1 MADNNG
7 GSMSLGLIAGI
18 LLVVLIGVGI
28 IVATNG
34 FNFKGNKDVNVNI
47 DVPKVDT
54 PVPEA
59 PKPPG

>member
-7 GSMSLGLIAGI
+7 GSTSIGLIAGI

-34 FNFKGNKDVNVNI
+34 FNFKGSKDVNVNI
-47 DVPKVDT
+47 DVP
-54 PVPEA
+54 
-59 PKPPG
+59 

>member
-7 GSMSLGLIAGI
+7 GSTSLGLIAGI

-34 FNFKGNKDVNVNI
+34 FNFKGSKDVNVNI
-47 DVPKVDT
+47 DVPKVDMPAT
-54 PVPEA
+54 GDS
-59 PKPPG
+59 KPGG